1 MEASVPP
8 ELTTALSSPFFT
20 DSPDGILV
28 VSGSGEII
36 AVNAQATALLGYEAA
51 ELEGTKVETLVPESL
66 RKVHE
71 SHRNTYV
78 SNPRSRSM
86 GAGLRLFAL
95 HKDGHQIPVDI
106 ALSPLDMSGTYCTIA
121 AIRDATARL
130 EAEIAISEADE
141 WRAIIDDRQ
150 RIARDLHDTV
160 IQDIF
165 AAGMGLQALQR
176 GMVEDTMKK
185 QLGTSVS
192 HLDSVIT
199 RLRKVI
205 FNLTHGDESESLEGA
220 AHRVVSEVV
229 NGSAIEVSINVKPDG
244 APLPARTQ
252 EHLLATLQ
260 EAASNVIRHATATM
274 LYVLIDTTEGTCRLC
289 VSDDGVGMPD
299 AAATRPGFG
308 LTNMM
313 NRAQVLGGSCEITTR
328 DEGGTMVEWRVPL

>member
-1 MEASVPP
+1 MEASLAS
-8 ELTTALSSPFFT
+8 ELRAALASPFFT
-20 DSPDGILV
+20 ESPDGIV
-28 VSGSGEII
+28 VIDALGRIV
-36 AVNAQATALLGYEAA
+36 AVNPQATQLLGYSADDLQDTA
-51 ELEGTKVETLVPESL
+51 VEELVPPAL
-66 RKVHE
+66 REVHE
-71 SHRNTYV
+71 SHRNSYIAM
-78 SNPRSRSM
+78 PRSRAM

-95 HKDGHQIPVDI
+95 HRDGHKIPVDI
-106 ALSPLDMSGTYCTIA
+106 ALSPFEVGTTVYTIA

-176 GMVEDTMKK
+176 GMVEDSMKR
-185 QLGTSVS
+185 QLGASVS

-205 FNLTHGDESESLEGA
+205 FNLTHGDESESLENA
-220 AHRVVSEVV
+220 SHRVVHEVV
-229 NGSAIEVSINVKPDG
+229 NGNAIEVFIEVQPDG

-260 EAASNVIRHATATM
+260 EATSNVIRHAEATE
-274 LYVLIDTTEGTCRLC
+274 LSVLIDTTQGTCRLR
-289 VSDDGVGMPD
+289 VSDNGIGMPD

-313 NRAQVLGGSCEITTR
+313 NRAQVLGGSCDITQR
-328 DEGGTMVEWRVPL
+328 DDGGTMVEWAVPL

>member
-1 MEASVPP
+1 METSLAP
-8 ELTTALSSPFFT
+8 ELAAALASPFFT
-20 DSPDGILV
+20 KSPDGIV
-28 VSGSGEII
+28 VVNTSGEIVAI
-36 AVNAQATALLGYEAA
+36 NPQATELLGYGLS
-51 ELEGTKVETLVPESL
+51 ELVGTTVDRLVPESL
-66 RKVHE
+66 RPTHE
-71 SHRNTYV
+71 SHRKSYTDQ
-78 SNPRSRSM
+78 PHTRSM

-95 HKDGHQIPVDI
+95 HKKGQQIPVDI
-106 ALSPLDMSGTYCTIA
+106 ALSPLVADGTYYTIA
-121 AIRDATARL
+121 AIRDATARV

-176 GMVEDTMKK
+176 GMVEDSMKA
-185 QLGTSVS
+185 QLGSSVS

-205 FNLTHGDESESLEGA
+205 FNLTHGDESESLEKA
-220 AHRVVSEVV
+220 ANRVVREVV
-229 NGSAIEVSINVKPDG
+229 NDNAIDVSIRVTPDG

-260 EAASNVIRHATATM
+260 EAVSNVIRHAEATN
-274 LYVLIDTTEGTCRLC
+274 LHVRIDTTQGTCRLC
-289 VSDDGVGMPD
+289 VSDDGIGMPD

-313 NRAQVLGGSCEITTR
+313 NRAQVLGGGCDITEP
-328 DEGGTMVEWRVPL
+328 DAGGTMVEWTVPL

>member
-1 MEASVPP
+1 MEVSKTA
-8 ELTTALSSPFFT
+8 ELEAALASPFFT
-20 DSPDGILV
+20 RSPDGIV
-28 VSGSGEII
+28 VVAGSGDII
-36 AVNAQATALLGYEAA
+36 AANPQAGELLGYEAD
-51 ELEGTKVETLVPESL
+51 ELQGKKVEILVPDSL
-66 RKVHE
+66 RQVHE
-71 SHRNTYV
+71 SHRSTYV
-78 SNPRSRSM
+78 AKPRPRSM

-106 ALSPLDMSGTYCTIA
+106 ALSPLDVDGEVYTIA

-176 GMVEDTMKK
+176 GMIEDGMRA
-185 QLGTSVS
+185 QLGASVS

-205 FNLTHGDESESLEGA
+205 FNLTHGDSSETLESA
-220 AHRVVSEVV
+220 AHRIVREVV
-229 NGSAIEVSINVKPDG
+229 NGSKIRVTIEVKPDG

-260 EAASNVIRHATATM
+260 EAASNVMRHAEASK
-274 LYVLIDTTEGTCRLC
+274 LYVLIDTTAGTCRLC
-289 VSDDGVGMPD
+289 VADDGVGMPD
-299 AAATRPGFG
+299 AAATRAGFG

-313 NRAQVLGGSCEITTR
+313 NRAQVLGGSCDITER
-328 DEGGTMVEWRVPL
+328 EDGGTMVEWVVPL

>member
-1 MEASVPP
+1 METFRPP
-8 ELTTALSSPFFT
+8 ELAAALASPFFAE
-20 DSPDGILV
+20 SPDGIV
-28 VSGSGEII
+28 VVNTAGEIV
-36 AVNAQATALLGYEAA
+36 AVNPQATELLGYDSF
-51 ELEGTKVETLVPESL
+51 ELDGSLVESLVPESV
-66 RKVHE
+66 RKLHVA
-71 SHRNTYV
+71 HRNTYL
-78 SNPRSRSM
+78 SKPRSRSM

-106 ALSPLDMSGTYCTIA
+106 ALSPLEVAGTYYTIA

-176 GMVEDTMKK
+176 GMVEDTMKF
-185 QLGTSVS
+185 QLGASVS

-205 FNLTHGDESESLEGA
+205 FNLTHGDESESLESA
-220 AHRVVSEVV
+220 AERVVHEVV
-229 NGSAIEVSINVKPDG
+229 NDSQIDVSIVVTPDG

-260 EAASNVIRHATATM
+260 EAASNVIRHADAES
-274 LYVLIDTTEGTCRLC
+274 LEVLIDTTKGTCRLC
-289 VSDDGVGMPD
+289 VADNGIGMPD

-313 NRAQVLGGSCEITTR
+313 NRAQVLGGSCDITER
-328 DEGGTMVEWRVPL
+328 DGGGTTVEWTVPL

>member
-1 MEASVPP
+1 MEASLVP
-8 ELTTALSSPFFT
+8 ELTAALASPFFT
-20 DSPDGILV
+20 ESPDGIV
-28 VSGSGEII
+28 VVNTSGEIV
-36 AVNAQATALLGYEAA
+36 AVNPQATDLLGYNANELDGTRVEA
-51 ELEGTKVETLVPESL
+51 LVPETL
-66 RKVHE
+66 RQVHE

-78 SNPRSRSM
+78 ASPRSRSM

-106 ALSPLDMSGTYCTIA
+106 ALSPLEVDSTYFTIT

-176 GMVEDTMKK
+176 GMVEDTMKS
-185 QLGTSVS
+185 QLGASVS

-205 FNLTHGDESESLEGA
+205 FNLTHGDESESLQSA
-220 AHRVVSEVV
+220 AERVVGEVV
-229 NGSAIEVSINVKPDG
+229 NGTEIDVSIELKPDG

-260 EAASNVIRHATATM
+260 EATSNVIRHAEASR
-274 LYVLIDTTEGTCRLC
+274 LYVLIDTTHGTCRLC
-289 VSDDGVGMPD
+289 VSDNGTGMPD

-313 NRAQVLGGSCEITTR
+313 NRAQVLGGGCDITQS
-328 DEGGTMVEWRVPL
+328 EGGGTMVEWTVPL

>member
-1 MEASVPP
+1 MEQEVAAHLER
-8 ELTTALSSPFFT
+8 ELESPFFT
-20 DSPDGILV
+20 ESPDGIV
-28 VSGSGEII
+28 VVDGSGII
-36 AVNAQATALLGYEAA
+36 VAANPQASELLGYEAS
-51 ELEGTKVETLVPESL
+51 ELVGGAVEKLVPTRL
-66 RKVHE
+66 QQVHE
-71 SHRNTYV
+71 SHRKTYV
-78 SNPRSRSM
+78 AKPRSRSM

-95 HKDGHQIPVDI
+95 HQDGHQIPVDI
-106 ALSPLDMSGTYCTIA
+106 ALSPLEVRGTTYTIA

-176 GMVEDTMKK
+176 GMTEDTMKK
-185 QLGTSVS
+185 QLGDSVS

-205 FNLTHGDESESLEGA
+205 FNLTHGDESEPLDA
-220 AHRVVSEVV
+220 AAARVVGEVV
-229 NGSAIEVSINVKPDG
+229 NGSALDVSIELVPGG

-260 EAASNVIRHATATM
+260 EAATNVVRHSAATM
-274 LYVLIDTTEGTCRLC
+274 LSVLIDTTEGTCRLC
-289 VSDDGVGMPD
+289 VSDDGSGMPD

-313 NRAQVLGGSCEITTR
+313 NRAQVLGGSCEIGER
-328 DEGGTMVEWRVPL
+328 KGGGTLVEWIVPL